1 MSEGSI
7 RPGPFVAAG
16 VIVVLAV
23 GASLLAYTA
32 GDRIETAHTGTGAA
46 ASSGPTSAP
55 ATPGAPVQASANG
68 AGIYGGNCA
77 GCHGANGEGAVGPK
91 LAGLSGYTNEVFA
104 AAVLDGKGPGG
115 KALGAMMPHFSTM
128 GFSGKKA
135 EQADLDALFDYL
147 KGL

>member
-1 MSEGSI
+1 MSEGNI
-7 RPGPFVAAG
+7 RPGPFVVAG

-32 GDRIETAHTGTGAA
+32 GDRIETAHTGNGAA
-46 ASSGPTSAP
+46 APSGPSSAP
-55 ATPGAPVQASANG
+55 GTPVQASANG

-91 LAGLSGYTNEVFA
+91 LAGLSGYTQEVFA

-135 EQADLDALFDYL
+135 EQPDLDALFDYL

>member
-1 MSEGSI
+1 MSEGHENI

-32 GDRIETAHTGTGAA
+32 GDRIETAHTESGVVATGGSTA
-46 ASSGPTSAP
+46 TSASEVKV
-55 ATPGAPVQASANG
+55 GANG
-68 AGIYGGNCA
+68 AALYAGNCA
-77 GCHGANGEGAVGPK
+77 GCHGASAEGAVGPK
-91 LAGLSGYTNEVFA
+91 LAGLSGFA
-104 AAVLDGKGPGG
+104 KEAFASAVLDGKGPGG
-115 KALGAMMPHFSTM
+115 KALAPMMPHFSDM

-135 EQADLDALFDYL
+135 EQADIDALYDYI